1 MKDIFELEESIGKQ
15 VTLWVGDSYTKG
27 TLTRIT
33 DTAYTLSNVE
43 IEDGTEADE
52 AIVPKKLV
60 ERVYV

>member
-1 MKDIFELEESIGKQ
+1 MNDIFDLEKHIGKQ
-15 VTLWVGDSYTKG
+15 VTLWVGDSYTRG
-27 TLTRIT
+27 TLTKIT

-52 AIVPKKLV
+52 AIIPKKLV

>member
-1 MKDIFELEESIGKQ
+1 MKDIFGLEESIGRQ
-15 VTLWVGDSYTKG
+15 VTLWIGNSHTRG
-27 TLTRIT
+27 TLTKVT

-43 IEDGTEADE
+43 IEDGTKADE